1 MNFDVPLM
9 DMAPLDYTLNAGNY
23 MALFSFKLPDKI
35 SSSLVY
41 KDDTVR
47 EKPAAKVEHKVKIS
61 LVGTG
66 LEHKPKAKAV
76 IVVRQPPMTDAAQLE
91 QQVNSKITK
100 YFCYD

>member
-23 MALFSFKLPDKI
+23 MALFSFKLPKKI

-41 KDDTVR
+41 KDHSVR
-47 EKPAAKVEHKVKIS
+47 ERPEAKVEHKIKIS
-61 LVGTG
+61 LNGTG

-76 IVVRQPPMTDAAQLE
+76 IYVRQPPMTEA
-91 QQVNSKITK
+91 
-100 YFCYD
+100 